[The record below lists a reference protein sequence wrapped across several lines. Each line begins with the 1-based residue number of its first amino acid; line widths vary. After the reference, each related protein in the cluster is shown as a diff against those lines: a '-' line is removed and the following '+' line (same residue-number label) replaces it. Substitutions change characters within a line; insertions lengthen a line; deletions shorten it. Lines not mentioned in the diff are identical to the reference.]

1 MGVGTGER
9 IGWGIIGTGKIARIF
24 GRALAGSRSGRLV
37 AVASRSSERA
47 RRFGQEIGAERCYGA
62 YDELLADDAVEVV
75 YIATPHPTHLEWGTR
90 SAEAGKHVLCEK
102 PLTVNRD
109 ELLVTHDRAT
119 GGVEVR
125 NSGGEDLLV
134 ITFFGPDLNPDVP
147 MLPSW
152 GGAGA

>member
-1 MGVGTGER
+1 MSASPWYLSKTDQVPDLHARQGRHLFGCRCVMSAQIHHTSAEGGEEHWIYYNTTKFSGKRLVVKPGASFRSVERGVYSVLV
-9 IGWGIIGTGKIARIF
+9 W
-24 GRALAGSRSGRLV
+24 SGRGT
-37 AVASRSSERA
+37 
-47 RRFGQEIGAERCYGA
+47 FGG
-62 YDELLADDAVEVV
+62 LPVEGGD
-75 YIATPHPTHLEWGTR
+75 PD
-90 SAEAGKHVLCEK
+90 
-102 PLTVNRD
+102 RD